1 MPHKTKYG
9 QSSLASLASLASLE
23 MPREQVVKMFG
34 SYRVNSST
42 DNLMGKYKMRPKK
55 KYTK

>member
-9 QSSLASLASLASLE
+9 QSSLASLASLE